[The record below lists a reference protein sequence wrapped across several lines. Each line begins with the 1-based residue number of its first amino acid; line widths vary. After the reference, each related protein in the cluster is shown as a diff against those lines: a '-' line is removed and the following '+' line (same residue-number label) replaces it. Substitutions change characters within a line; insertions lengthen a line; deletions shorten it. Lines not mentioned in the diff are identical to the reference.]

1 MQLLHYSICVAEIEI
16 DHVEIVAHAV
26 SLDTP
31 VSNKKKDLFK
41 SSCSPR
47 HSLGLFLILFLTV
60 VSRNL
65 IISWKKSIAK
75 L

>member
-31 VSNKKKDLFK
+31 VSNKKKKDLFK

-47 HSLGLFLILFLTV
+47 HSLGLFIILFLTV

-65 IISWKKSIAK
+65 IIS
-75 L
+75 